1 MKTVFYKELTHVA
14 LEINT
19 TFQNQRIHQAQDIFR
34 GAILRQPGI
43 VIYNA
48 VGQIICFS
56 VIEINSFKRGH
67 LWYGPVIKSDYD
79 LESVLRAMLRA
90 LFEFNIWHLT
100 LHSSDYEIYAAIK
113 NLVKGKQISLA
124 MEKESVAIAIKKIDG
139 LNETQLLK
147 TYKTRLR
154 KSLAIAKENHLV
166 VNKIKTRENVN
177 ELGELF
183 VNMYM
188 HRGISM
194 DFGAYKDRL
203 LSDMNY
209 VLDTG
214 KGSIF
219 GAYLNNTCI
228 GCSVQIYHG
237 DTAYYLCAATDKSYD
252 FPIMHL
258 IVHKAI
264 LEAMQS
270 GYTYFDF
277 GSYYPETIDKQ
288 LMGLNVFKNA
298 FGIEVMKKPPTVII
312 GYKKMHLTFIHWLVG
327 FKNLVLG
334 MSGKKS
340 VNL

>member
-1 MKTVFYKELTHVA
+1 MKTVFYKELTNVA

-19 TFQNQRIHQAQDIFR
+19 AFKNQRIHQAQDIFR
-34 GAILRQPGI
+34 GATLKQPGI

-48 VGQIICFS
+48 DGQIICFS
-56 VIEINSFKRGH
+56 IIEINSFKRGH
-67 LWYGPVIKSDYD
+67 LWYGPVIKSNYD
-79 LESVLRAMLRA
+79 LERVLSEMVRA

-100 LHSSDYEIYAAIK
+100 LHSSDDEIYGAIK
-113 NLVKGKQISLA
+113 NLAKGKLISLA
-124 MEKESVAIAIKKIDG
+124 IEKESIALAIKKIAG

-154 KSLAIAKENHLV
+154 KSLSIANEKHLIV
-166 VNKIKTRENVN
+166 KKIETRENFN
-177 ELGELF
+177 DLGEIF
-183 VNMYM
+183 VKMYM

-194 DFGAYKDRL
+194 DFGAFKDRL
-203 LSDMNY
+203 LTDMNY
-209 VLDTG
+209 VLETG
-214 KGSIF
+214 KGFIF

-237 DTAYYLCAATDKSYD
+237 DTAYYLCAATDKSFD

-264 LEAMQS
+264 LEAIQS
-270 GYTYFDF
+270 GYSYFDF
-277 GSYYPETIDKQ
+277 GSYYPETTDKQ
-288 LMGLNVFKNA
+288 LMGLNVFKNG

-312 GYKKMHLTFIHWLVG
+312 GYKKIHLTFIHWLVG

-334 MSGKKS
+334 MLGKKS